1 MSLVREK
8 LLALLPAA
16 GQPGD
21 EPLAPRDDNSPEYCE
36 LHCLSNFSFLR
47 GASHA
52 EELVSQAVAHG
63 YAGLA
68 ITDECS
74 FAGVVRAY
82 DVVKG
87 TLFRLIIGSE
97 FRFTGDEERE
107 PDLPHSRIVLL
118 AQSLAGYQAI
128 SGLITQARLKADKG
142 SYTFYRYHLRK
153 EPTDSLCLYVPD
165 LPVRATQDAR
175 AEEARIA
182 ALSADAA
189 AIAEHFPGR
198 MWVACELNAG
208 PNDDANRQA
217 VQQIA
222 QRTGLP
228 IVATGG
234 ARMHVRECKPLLD
247 TMTAIR
253 LNTPVAQCG
262 HALLPSG
269 ELHLRERSRLA
280 QLYKRQW
287 MEETMHI
294 VSLCRFELDQIKYTY
309 PDEMIPPGETA
320 TSYLRKLAVEGLNK
334 RYPNGPQS
342 HISAQMDN
350 ELQLIEELKYEAY
363 FLTVHDIVKFA
374 RSQEILCQGRGSA
387 ANSVVC
393 FALHITEVD
402 PSRHKLMFAR
412 FLSKNRGE
420 PPDIDVDFEHERR
433 EIVIQHLY
441 QKYGRHRAALAA
453 AVAIYRPRG
462 ALRDVGKAL
471 GLSTDQLDVVSK
483 NMAWWDGHTT
493 MDKRLA
499 ESGLDMDSP
508 VVGHVLEMSRQLM
521 KHPRHLSQHS
531 GGFVLSNGK
540 HLSSMVPVENA
551 AMDERT
557 VIQWDKNDL
566 ELLGLMKVDVLGL
579 GMLTLI
585 HRAMEAISESRG
597 MKFSMGEIPKEDPEV
612 YDMLCAGESI
622 GVFQVESRAQMSMLP
637 RLRPRRFYDLVIEVA
652 IVRPGPIQGGMV
664 HPYLKRRQ
672 GLEKVSYPS
681 EAVKSVLERTLGV
694 SIFQEQV
701 MQLAVAAAGFSD
713 SEADDLRRAMAA
725 WKRKGG
731 LGEFEQR
738 LKKGMTDRGYTEEYA
753 DQIYQQMQG
762 FGEYGFPESHANS
775 FALLVYVSSW
785 LKRHEPAIFL
795 LALLNSQ
802 PLGFYAP
809 AQLVQ
814 DAQRNGVQVL
824 PVDVNDSNY
833 DAKLETNE
841 EQLDA
846 WRAAFETRLARGD
859 YIHPVK
865 ADKGPPAIKAAPGYY
880 EGTKELRDDIYP
892 PERPYQRSPQAAV
905 RLGLRKIAN
914 LSKAGAERLVEARN
928 AGPYLD
934 VHDLTRR
941 ARLDRADLEALA
953 AADALASISGHRR
966 RAVWD
971 VIGVEKPLDLTPD
984 TATPETTAD
993 LAAPTEGE
1001 DLMQDYASLSLTL
1014 RRHPLALLR
1023 PLLAKRRLMSAAEL
1037 RAYPHGR
1044 LARACGIVTGR
1055 QRPGTAKGT
1064 IFVTLEDETGY
1075 VNVVCWNSM
1084 IEQFRREILASR
1096 LMTVYGVWETDGK
1109 VAHLIAKRVVDD
1121 TALLGRLETPRSRDF
1136 H

>member
-1 MSLVREK
+1 VSDVDETR
-8 LLALLPAA
+8 AAPPAA
-16 GQPGD
+16 GQPDAGLPAQPND
-21 EPLAPRDDNSPEYCE
+21 GLPAYCE

-52 EELVSQAVAHG
+52 DELVKQAVLHG

-82 DVVKG
+82 DVIKG
-87 TLFRLIIGSE
+87 SLFRLIIGSE

-107 PDLPHSRIVLL
+107 PELPHSRIVLL

-128 SGLITQARLKADKG
+128 SGLITYARLKADKG
-142 SYTFYRYHLRK
+142 SYSFYRYYLHK
-153 EPTDSLCLYVPD
+153 EPTDCLCLYVPD

-182 ALSADAA
+182 ALSTDAA
-189 AIAEHFPGR
+189 DIARHFPAR
-198 MWVACELNAG
+198 MWIACELHKG
-208 PNDDANRQA
+208 PNDAANRHA
-217 VQQIA
+217 VEQIA

-228 IVATGG
+228 IVAAGG
-234 ARMHVRECKPLLD
+234 ARMHARDRKMLLD

-253 LNTPVAQCG
+253 LNVPVSQCG

-269 ELHLRERSRLA
+269 EYHLRKRDDLER
-280 QLYKRQW
+280 LYKREW
-287 MEETMHI
+287 MEETMNI
-294 VSLCRFELDQIKYTY
+294 VGMCKFEMDQIRYTY
-309 PDEMIPPGETA
+309 PDEMVPKGETPA
-320 TSYLRKLAVEGLNK
+320 SYLRRLAAEGLAR
-334 RYPNGPQS
+334 RYPQS
-342 HISAQMDN
+342 PREDIVAQMRN
-350 ELQLIEELKYEAY
+350 ELDLIEKLKYEAY

-374 RSQEILCQGRGSA
+374 RGEGILCQGRGSA

-393 FALHITEVD
+393 YALYITEVD
-402 PSRHKLMFAR
+402 PSRHELMFAR
-412 FLSKNRGE
+412 FLSEKRGE

-433 EIVIQHLY
+433 EEVIQHLY
-441 QKYGRHRAALAA
+441 TKYGRHRAALAA

-462 ALRDVGKAL
+462 ALRDVGRAL
-471 GLSTDQLDVVSK
+471 GLSNDQLDAVSK
-483 NMAWWDGHTT
+483 NMAWWDGHST

-499 ESGLDMDSP
+499 ECGLDIDSP
-508 VVGHVLEMSRQLM
+508 VVTNLLFLARQLM
-521 KHPRHLSQHS
+521 KNPRHLSQHS
-531 GGFVLSNGK
+531 GGFVLSNAD

-551 AMDERT
+551 AMADRT

-585 HRAMEAISESRG
+585 RRAMQAIGECRG
-597 MKFSMGEIPKEDPEV
+597 KPFAMGDIPKEDPEV

-637 RLRPRRFYDLVIEVA
+637 RLRPRVFYDLVIEVA

-672 GLEKVSYPS
+672 GIEPVVYPS
-681 EAVKSVLERTLGV
+681 DAVEGVLKRTLGV

-701 MQLAVAAAGFSD
+701 MQLAVVAAGFSE

-731 LGEFEQR
+731 LEDFEQR
-738 LKKGMTDRGYTEEYA
+738 LKTGMTHRGYTAEYA

-785 LKRHEPAIFL
+785 LKRHEPAVFL
-795 LALLNSQ
+795 FALLNSQ

-814 DAQRNGVQVL
+814 DAQRNGVEVL
-824 PVDVNDSNY
+824 PVDVNASDY
-833 DAKLETNE
+833 DAKLEQDE
-841 EQLDA
+841 AQRVA

-859 YIHPVK
+859 FVNPDAEK
-865 ADKGPPAIKAAPGYY
+865 REPGNYY
-880 EGTKELRDDIYP
+880 EGTREPRENKYP
-892 PERPYQRSPQAAV
+892 PDQPYERTPQAAV

-914 LSKAGAERLVEARN
+914 LSEAGAERLVKAR
-928 AGPYLD
+928 GTQPYTD
-934 VHDLTRR
+934 IHDLTHR
-941 ARLDRADLEALA
+941 ARLDRSDLEALA

-971 VIGVEKPLDLTPD
+971 VIGVEKPIALAPD
-984 TATPETTAD
+984 TATPETAAD

-1001 DLMQDYASLSLTL
+1001 DLMQDYAALSLTL

-1023 PLLAKRRLMSAAEL
+1023 PLLQKRRLSSAAEL
-1037 RAYPHGR
+1037 RHYPHGR
-1044 LARACGIVTGR
+1044 LARASGIVTGR

-1075 VNVVCWNSM
+1075 INVVCWASM
-1084 IEQFRREILASR
+1084 IEQFRREILISR
-1096 LMTVYGVWETDGK
+1096 LMTVYGVWETDSK

>member
-1 MSLVREK
+1 
-8 LLALLPAA
+8 
-16 GQPGD
+16 
-21 EPLAPRDDNSPEYCE
+21 

-52 EELVSQAVAHG
+52 EELVQQAIRNG

-74 FAGVVRAY
+74 FAGAVRAY
-82 DVVKG
+82 EAVRGSLV
-87 TLFRLIIGSE
+87 RLIIGSE
-97 FRFTGDEERE
+97 FRFSGDEERE
-107 PDLPHSRIVLL
+107 PELPRSRIVLL
-118 AQSLAGYQAI
+118 AQSLKGYQAI
-128 SGLITQARLKADKG
+128 SGLITYARLKADKG
-142 SYTFYRYHLRK
+142 SYSFYRYYLDK
-153 EPTDSLCLYVPD
+153 EPPDCLCLYVPD
-165 LPVRATQDAR
+165 LPVRASQDAR
-175 AEEARIA
+175 AEEARVA

-189 AIAEHFPGR
+189 DIARHFPGR
-198 MWVACELNAG
+198 MWIACELHRG
-208 PNDDANRQA
+208 PNDAANRYA
-217 VQQIA
+217 IEQIA
-222 QRTGLP
+222 HRTGLP
-228 IVATGG
+228 IVAAGG
-234 ARMHVRECKPLLD
+234 ARMHVRERKALLD

-253 LNTPVAQCG
+253 LNVPVSQCG
-262 HALLPSG
+262 HALLSNG
-269 ELHLRERSRLA
+269 ERHLRERGDLA
-280 QLYKRQW
+280 GLYRPEW
-287 MEETMHI
+287 MAETMRI
-294 VSLCRFELDQIKYTY
+294 AGMCSFEMDQIKYTY
-309 PDEMIPPGETA
+309 PDEMVPKGETPA
-320 TSYLRKLAVEGLNK
+320 SYLRMLATEGLAR
-334 RYPNGPQS
+334 RYPQGPRDDVA
-342 HISAQMDN
+342 AQMR
-350 ELQLIEELKYEAY
+350 EELKLISKLGYEAY

-374 RSQEILCQGRGSA
+374 RGAGILCQGRGSA

-393 FALHITEVD
+393 YALYITEVD
-402 PSRHKLMFAR
+402 PSRHQLMFAR
-412 FLSKNRGE
+412 FLSEKRGE

-433 EIVIQHLY
+433 EEVIQHLY
-441 QKYGRHRAALAA
+441 RKYGRHRAALAA
-453 AVAIYRPRG
+453 AVSIYRPRG

-471 GLSTDQLDVVSK
+471 GLSTDQMDVVSK

-493 MDKRLA
+493 MDKRVA
-499 ESGLDMDSP
+499 ESGLDPNSP
-508 VVGHVLEMSRQLM
+508 IVANLLKLSRQLM

-531 GGFVLSNGK
+531 GGFVLSNGN

-551 AMDERT
+551 AMQDRT

-585 HRAMEAISESRG
+585 RRALNAIGECRG
-597 MKFSMGEIPKEDPEV
+597 SAFAMGDIPKEDPEV
-612 YDMLCAGESI
+612 YDMLCAGESM

-637 RLRPRRFYDLVIEVA
+637 RLRPRVFYDLVIEVA

-672 GLEKVSYPS
+672 GIEPVKYPS
-681 EAVKSVLERTLGV
+681 TAVEGVLKRTLGV

-701 MQLAVAAAGFSD
+701 MQLAIVAAGFSE
-713 SEADDLRRAMAA
+713 SEADELRRGMAA

-731 LGEFEQR
+731 LEEFEQR
-738 LKKGMTDRGYTEEYA
+738 IKHGMTKNSEYTPEFA
-753 DQIYQQMQG
+753 DQIFQQMQG

-814 DAQRNGVQVL
+814 DARRNGVEVL
-824 PVDVNDSNY
+824 PVDVNTSHY
-833 DAKLETNE
+833 DATLEQGE
-841 EQLDA
+841 AQRLA
-846 WRAAFETRLARGD
+846 WREALEKRLARGD
-859 YIHPVK
+859 FINPDAERK
-865 ADKGPPAIKAAPGYY
+865 EPGNYY
-880 EGTKELRDDIYP
+880 AGTGEKRINEYP
-892 PERPYQRSPQAAV
+892 PSQPYQRAPQAAV

-914 LSKAGAERLVEARN
+914 LSRAGAERLVEARK
-928 AGPYLD
+928 AGPYTGI
-934 VHDLTRR
+934 HDLTHR
-941 ARLDRADLEALA
+941 ARLDRTDLEALA

-966 RAVWD
+966 HAVWD
-971 VIGVEKPLDLTPD
+971 VIGVERPIELAPD
-984 TATPETTAD
+984 SATPETAAD
-993 LAAPTEGE
+993 LAAPSEGE

-1023 PLLAKRRLMSAAEL
+1023 PLLGKRRLSSAAEL
-1037 RAYPHGR
+1037 RHYPHGR

-1075 VNVVCWNSM
+1075 INVVCWASM

-1121 TALLGRLETPRSRDF
+1121 TALLGRLEMPRSRDF

>member
-1 MSLVREK
+1 VSEIKEK
-8 LLALLPAA
+8 IPAAPPAPGQPDENSPKPQDGNLPA
-16 GQPGD
+16 
-21 EPLAPRDDNSPEYCE
+21 YCE

-52 EELVSQAVAHG
+52 EELVRQAMQLG

-82 DVVKG
+82 DAVRG
-87 TLFRLIIGSE
+87 SLFRLIIGSE

-107 PDLPHSRIVLL
+107 PELPHSRIVLL
-118 AQSLAGYQAI
+118 AQNLKGYQAI
-128 SGLITQARLKADKG
+128 SGLITQARLKAEKG
-142 SYTFYRYHLRK
+142 GYLFYRYHLRK
-153 EPTDSLCLYVPD
+153 EPADCLCLYVPD
-165 LPVRATQDAR
+165 LPVRAAQDAR

-189 AIAEHFPGR
+189 DIARRFPGR
-198 MWVACELNAG
+198 MWIACELHRG
-208 PNDDANRQA
+208 PNDEANRHA
-217 VQQIA
+217 IEQISR
-222 QRTGLP
+222 RTGLP
-228 IVATGG
+228 IVAAGG
-234 ARMHVRECKPLLD
+234 ARMHVRERRKLLD

-253 LNTPVAQCG
+253 LNVPVSQCG
-262 HALLPSG
+262 HALLANG
-269 ELHLRERSRLA
+269 ECHLRERGDLA
-280 QLYKRQW
+280 GLYKPEW
-287 MEETMHI
+287 MAETMRI
-294 VSLCRFELDQIKYTY
+294 ASLCKFEMDQIKYTY
-309 PDEMIPPGETA
+309 PDEMVPKGETPA
-320 TSYLRKLAVEGLNK
+320 SYLRRLAAEGLAR
-334 RYPNGPQS
+334 RYPQGPRDDVV
-342 HISAQMDN
+342 AQMGN
-350 ELQLIEELKYEAY
+350 ELDLIEKLHYEAY

-374 RSQEILCQGRGSA
+374 RGEGILCQGRGSA

-393 FALHITEVD
+393 YALSITEVD
-402 PSRHKLMFAR
+402 PSRHQLMFAR
-412 FLSKNRGE
+412 FLSEKRGE

-433 EIVIQHLY
+433 EEVIQHLY
-441 QKYGRHRAALAA
+441 KKYGRHRAALAA
-453 AVAIYRPRG
+453 AVSVYRPRG

-471 GLSTDQLDVVSK
+471 GLSTDQMDVISK

-493 MDKRLA
+493 MDKRVA
-499 ESGLDMDSP
+499 ESGLDLDSP
-508 VVGHVLEMSRQLM
+508 VVADLLELSRLLM

-531 GGFVLSNGK
+531 GGFVLSNGE
-540 HLSSMVPVENA
+540 HLSNMVPVESA
-551 AMDERT
+551 AMKDRT

-585 HRAMEAISESRG
+585 RRAMHAISACRG
-597 MKFSMGEIPKEDPEV
+597 SPFAMGDIPKEDPEV
-612 YDMLCAGESI
+612 YDMLCAGESM

-637 RLRPRRFYDLVIEVA
+637 RLRPRVFYDLVIEVA

-672 GLEKVSYPS
+672 GLEPIDYPS
-681 EAVKSVLERTLGV
+681 PAVKEVLKRTLGV

-701 MQLAVAAAGFSD
+701 MQLAIVAAGFSE
-713 SEADDLRRAMAA
+713 SEADDLRRGMAA

-731 LGEFEQR
+731 LEEFEQR
-738 LKKGMTDRGYTEEYA
+738 IKHGMAKNGYTAEYA
-753 DQIYQQMQG
+753 EQIFQQMQG

-775 FALLVYVSSW
+775 FALLVYISSW

-814 DAQRNGVQVL
+814 DARRNGIEVR
-824 PVDVNDSNY
+824 PVDVNASDY
-833 DAKLETNE
+833 DATLEQE
-841 EQLDA
+841 EARLAD
-846 WRAAFETRLARGD
+846 WRHAFEKRLARGD
-859 YIHPVK
+859 FINPDPEK
-865 ADKGPPAIKAAPGYY
+865 KKPGNYY
-880 EGTKELRDDIYP
+880 AGTGEARINEYP
-892 PERPYQRSPQAAV
+892 PKQPYQRSPQAAV

-914 LSKAGAERLVEARN
+914 LSKAGAERLVEARK
-928 AGPYLD
+928 AGPYTD
-934 VHDLTRR
+934 IHDLTHR

-971 VIGVEKPLDLTPD
+971 VIGVEKPIELSPKA
-984 TATPETTAD
+984 ATPETAAA
-993 LAAPTEGE
+993 LAPPTEGE

-1023 PLLAKRRLMSAAEL
+1023 PLLGKRRLSSAAEL
-1037 RAYPHGR
+1037 RHYPHGR

-1075 VNVVCWNSM
+1075 INVVCWASM

-1121 TALLGRLETPRSRDF
+1121 SALLGRLETPRSRDF